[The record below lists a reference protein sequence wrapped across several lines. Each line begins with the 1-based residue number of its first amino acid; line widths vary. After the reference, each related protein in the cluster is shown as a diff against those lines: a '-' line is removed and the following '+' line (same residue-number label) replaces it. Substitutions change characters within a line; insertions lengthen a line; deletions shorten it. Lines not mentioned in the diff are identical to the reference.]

1 MITHKES
8 QKFKLCSAKT
18 TTTIASIPFDNINY
32 TWITQWDLV
41 KNQILRKLTTSEIL
55 LKKLSL
61 SLSSEKLFFSPKSF
75 NPKVLAS
82 TNLGK
87 RVKSQQENSE
97 DKSFFTIKTGENIGE
112 KIFFLCIRK

>member
-8 QKFKLCSAKT
+8 QKFKLSSAKT
-18 TTTIASIPFDNINY
+18 TTTIASIPFDDINY
-32 TWITQWDLV
+32 SWITQWDLV
-41 KNQILRKLTTSEIL
+41 ILRKLTTSEIL

-61 SLSSEKLFFSPKSF
+61 SLSSKKLCFFPKSF

-97 DKSFFTIKTGENIGE
+97 DKNFFIIKN
-112 KIFFLCIRK
+112 L